1 MSVTSRLRGPRDTV
15 EEFWDED
22 ILSHCID
29 LAGRVT
35 VGDFLDRL
43 RFFLGVSGRMWVA
56 KSGRSA
62 LQEVLIGT
70 WSHTRNKKK
79 SVLLCSFNC
88 ISVCDAVT
96 QAGFIPETFDFG
108 DRSGR
113 IDWDTIAAHLR
124 KDHHAVIVPHL
135 FGVPTDFRPI
145 RQAAAELGILLIEDC
160 AHTLGGKI
168 GNALAGTM
176 GDASIFSFQY
186 DKPLSL
192 GGGGVLLINNSE
204 LAPLFQL
211 SPPGLSTDFEKEEIK
226 LFVAYLRERR
236 GGIKPASVFSRFRRR
251 FLPGNVKS
259 QGLVPATGFG
269 SLRAALGIW
278 QLDHY
283 ERIREQRNR
292 NAIHFSAIPHW
303 HAWHVSD
310 DVFPAWLKQ
319 KLVPMQ
325 PIDVQTISRR
335 LQARGLRVGTFNWP
349 LTLDRVLSFRERS
362 NALYVATYGLDV
374 PVHQAMDR
382 KELELIRGTLETA
395 H

>member
-1 MSVTSRLRGPRDTV
+1 VSVTSKRRGPRDTV

-22 ILSHCID
+22 VLSHCID
-29 LAGRVT
+29 FAGHVT
-35 VGDFLDRL
+35 VGDFLE
-43 RFFLGVSGRMWVA
+43 RFGSFLGVSGRMWVA

-70 WSHTRNKKK
+70 WSHTRSQKK

-88 ISVCDAVT
+88 VSVCDAVT

-108 DRSGR
+108 DQSGR

-124 KDHHAVIVPHL
+124 QDHHAVIIPHL

-145 RQAAAELGILLIEDC
+145 RQAAADLGIFLIEDC

-168 GNALAGTM
+168 GNALAGTV

-192 GGGGVLLINNSE
+192 GGGGALLINNTE
-204 LAPLFQL
+204 LEPLFQL
-211 SPPGLSTDFEKEEIK
+211 SQQGLSTDREKEEIK

-236 GGIKPASVFSRFRRR
+236 GGIKPPSAFSRFRRR
-251 FLPGNVKS
+251 FFPGNAKS

-283 ERIREQRNR
+283 DRIREQRNR
-292 NAIHFSAIPHW
+292 NASHFSSIPRW
-303 HAWHVSD
+303 RAWHVSD
-310 DVFPAWLKQ
+310 DTCPAWLKQ
-319 KLVPMQ
+319 KLVPVQ
-325 PIDVQTISRR
+325 PIDVQAISRQ
-335 LQARGLRVGTFNWP
+335 LLARGLRVGTFNWP
-349 LTLDRVLSFRERS
+349 VTLDRVLSFRERS